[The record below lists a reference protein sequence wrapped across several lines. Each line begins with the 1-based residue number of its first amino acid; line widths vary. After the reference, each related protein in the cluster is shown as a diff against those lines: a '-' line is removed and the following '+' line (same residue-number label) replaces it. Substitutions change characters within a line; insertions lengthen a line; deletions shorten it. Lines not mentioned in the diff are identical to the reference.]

1 MKMNINRVE
10 YAIDT
15 ETGIVISR
23 VNSEVAIPILG
34 YDDMK
39 PENNYQG
46 KYHLE
51 KMDVINLS
59 HTWDNYKWTRKI
71 PFDIKNQ
78 HRKFW
83 KMKPLTRKPNDHEL
97 TALWKGFEF
106 KYANKNFTIVKIVT
120 KNKDDSGVIVID
132 DNKQYMTW
140 SFAGLRVYLKD
151 NPDAVKSDFLE
162 TVLNYLHHKG
172 GGFSGTTN

>member
-1 MKMNINRVE
+1 MNTNRVE

-15 ETGIVISR
+15 ETELVISR

-34 YDDMK
+34 YNDMK

-51 KMDVINLS
+51 KMNVINLS

-83 KMKPLTRKPNDHEL
+83 GMKPLTRKPNDHEL
-97 TALWKGFEF
+97 TALWKGFKF
-106 KYANKNFTIVKIVT
+106 NFAGNIFTLIKVIQHVGYSARDRVILEDERGRGIEWNFGDLRFYLKENPDVVISNNVKIV
-120 KNKDDSGVIVID
+120 V
-132 DNKQYMTW
+132 
-140 SFAGLRVYLKD
+140 
-151 NPDAVKSDFLE
+151 
-162 TVLNYLHHKG
+162 
-172 GGFSGTTN
+172 